1 MPITNE
7 LRQLAKQETLT
18 SFLEYAKVNQ
28 ICLYYHQA
36 EFNPNA
42 WEQFVCYAGH
52 ASCRTCPAILH
63 RGIGKCNVSL
73 GNHVKR
79 KNTPNKKYR
88 RLEETSK
95 NTKTEICSNAELVE
109 NGLVEKNEEL
119 IDLDQARRL
128 VKKVIARNKK

>member
-1 MPITNE
+1 MPINNE
-7 LRQLAKQETLT
+7 LRELAKQETLT

-28 ICLYYHQA
+28 ICFYYHYA

-42 WEQFVCYAGH
+42 LEQCVFHAGH
-52 ASCRTCPAILH
+52 ACPAILH
-63 RGIGKCNVSL
+63 QSIGKCNQGL

-79 KNTPNKKYR
+79 KNIPKKNYR
-88 RLEETSK
+88 RLEETLK
-95 NTKTEICSNAELVE
+95 NKNKKICSHAEFVE
-109 NGLVEKNEEL
+109 NSQTSNKKNEDL